1 MSTRSRSPRPAL
13 ARAAAA
19 CACGAAAVL
28 AACSTQ
34 RWPGPMRST
43 AAAREPVPAAVQGPT
58 EVLVLRHADPVEVR
72 PIPGGGSWPLYFYS
86 KKERLRSG
94 ASVLTGAGGR
104 AEILWPGRSASFLL
118 IGEAVCEIGEPTRDE
133 PALALRGLSNARVF
147 LTPDLRVRLLG
158 GSVLSGDPGVDRVGP
173 IFLEHRDSDV
183 LRVHNQAK
191 TLCTIEFRDE
201 RIDLGPGQVVDLA
214 LLGAGGEPFELAEGA
229 SGIGPPAQ
237 GMSASGSV
245 EAVQERGGLRLLA
258 SGPARVQ
265 GRGQVVRLAAGEE
278 AFFGPP
284 DARASSAPSLEE
296 PSEPQASPAP
306 SAGSA
311 PSAQGAPPAASGA
324 PAQPTTT
331 PATPAPPA
339 EPASSAPAIPASPA
353 SAPATPTSAP
363 ASAPA
368 AVPPS

>member
-1 MSTRSRSPRPAL
+1 
-13 ARAAAA
+13 
-19 CACGAAAVL
+19 VL
-28 AACSTQ
+28 LGACSTQ
-34 RWPGPMRST
+34 RWPAPMRATSE
-43 AAAREPVPAAVQGPT
+43 AREPLPSVAQGPT
-58 EVLVLRHADPVEVR
+58 EVLVMRHADPVEVR
-72 PIPGGGSWPLYFYS
+72 PIPGGGSWPLYFYA

-191 TLCTIEFRDE
+191 TRCTIEFRDE

-214 LLGAGGEPFELAEGA
+214 LLGAGGDPFELAESA
-229 SGIGPPAQ
+229 SSIGPPAQ
-237 GMSASGSV
+237 GLSASGSV

-265 GRGQVVRLAAGEE
+265 GRGQVVQLAAGQE

-284 DARASSAPSLEE
+284 DARA
-296 PSEPQASPAP
+296 
-306 SAGSA
+306 GSA
-311 PSAQGAPPAASGA
+311 PSESEPF
-324 PAQPTTT
+324 
-331 PATPAPPA
+331 
-339 EPASSAPAIPASPA
+339 EPASAAPQPESTPAADPLATPPAPA
-353 SAPATPTSAP
+353 SATAPSSTAPNGTAPSATAPSATAPELAPPSAPPSASAP

-368 AVPPS
+368 APPPA

>member
-1 MSTRSRSPRPAL
+1 MSTPSNPAGAPL
-13 ARAAAA
+13 ARRAATLAACAAAA
-19 CACGAAAVL
+19 LL

-34 RWPGPMRST
+34 RWPAPMRAS
-43 AAAREPVPAAVQGPT
+43 AAAREPLPTIAQGPT

-158 GSVLSGDPGVDRVGP
+158 GSILSGDPGVDRVGP

-214 LLGAGGEPFELAEGA
+214 LLGAGGHPFELAEDA

-237 GMSASGSV
+237 GLSASGSV

-258 SGPARVQ
+258 SGPARVH
-265 GRGQVVRLAAGEE
+265 GRGQVVNLAAGEQ

-284 DARASSAPSLEE
+284 DARASSAPSLDAQN
-296 PSEPQASPAP
+296 EPQAVPEPSPDPAP
-306 SAGSA
+306 SA
-311 PSAQGAPPAASGA
+311 SAQSATPTASGA
-324 PAQPTTT
+324 PASAAAVPAQPVA
-331 PATPAPPA
+331 PAA
-339 EPASSAPAIPASPA
+339 PASSAPSG
-353 SAPATPTSAP
+353 APATPASAP

-368 AVPPS
+368 AIPPS